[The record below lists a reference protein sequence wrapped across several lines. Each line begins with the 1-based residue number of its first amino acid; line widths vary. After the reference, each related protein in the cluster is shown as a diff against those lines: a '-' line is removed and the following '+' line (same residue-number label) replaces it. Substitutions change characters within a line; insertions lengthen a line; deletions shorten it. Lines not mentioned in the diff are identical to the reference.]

1 MLVFV
6 GHGAHGSAKTGFQPH
21 SAEKETSMFQE
32 LAPEQFARFRP
43 LFEGFDYSLSLQA
56 AIEGLSPR
64 RMFAERTENPDYYD
78 HLAALAWGHLGN
90 AEKALPTSM
99 QRSISAGGTS
109 SGPGNSP
116 GSACCMAC
124 PNGHAS

>member
-1 MLVFV
+1 
-6 GHGAHGSAKTGFQPH
+6 
-21 SAEKETSMFQE
+21 MFQE

-90 AEKALPTSM
+90 AEKALHYLPPAVDLGWRYVEWTRQQPGLSLLHGLPEWARILTRM
-99 QRSISAGGTS
+99 AGWES
-109 SGPGNSP
+109 
-116 GSACCMAC
+116 
-124 PNGHAS
+124 